1 MPKSIDQCDAKND
14 SMSHYGAV
22 SCHDWACRCSHP
34 ATVQRHSLCDD
45 AVPASVKPNAYK
57 RGFVL
62 PGGSYL
68 TKHNQL
74 ILPETKPPIKTRD
87 PLKSNVS
94 AYDLQ
99 RLLPLKKNPA
109 AVDVQL
115 EENRKRKNFERVLCS
130 KPVSVKG
137 AFRVSIPHWQSARFT
152 QRWPWKNTMQC
163 RRWSIRDQYT
173 QEKTEILKQKTI
185 V

>member
-87 PLKSNVS
+87 PLKSNMS
-94 AYDLQ
+94 TAQ
-99 RLLPLKKNPA
+99 CNELKETTNI
-109 AVDVQL
+109 
-115 EENRKRKNFERVLCS
+115 
-130 KPVSVKG
+130 SVKYEYTSPVWNV
-137 AFRVSIPHWQSARFT
+137 A
-152 QRWPWKNTMQC
+152 C
-163 RRWSIRDQYT
+163 RGYKFPID
-173 QEKTEILKQKTI
+173 EID
-185 V
+185 